1 MHEWGALLYG
11 SAKQSSFVEGVICVG
26 VKVLA
31 ISEPALGGGVRF
43 CERTRRAMP
52 ASERGK
58 PLFGEL
64 GAKCSTAADGNAS
77 SLGRE
82 ARIDVSG
89 NRVRHMCPSIDAVE
103 KFRNCLRYCHGRQ
116 PGGGRRRQ

>member
-1 MHEWGALLYG
+1 
-11 SAKQSSFVEGVICVG
+11 VG
-26 VKVLA
+26 VKVQA
-31 ISEPALGGGVRF
+31 ISEPALGGVVCF

-82 ARIDVSG
+82 ARMDVGG

-103 KFRNCLRYCHGRQ
+103 EFRNRLGYCHGRQ
-116 PGGGRRRQ
+116 PGGGRRRQRR